1 MASLTKEIP
10 KGNIRTE
17 QEIRR
22 TKRIAKR
29 QQQEEERN
37 IGRKNWKPNEYIKEE

>member
-22 TKRIAKR
+22 TLQSQKKNRKGK
-29 QQQEEERN
+29 RN
-37 IGRKNWKPNEYIKEE
+37 ILKKELESPRNT